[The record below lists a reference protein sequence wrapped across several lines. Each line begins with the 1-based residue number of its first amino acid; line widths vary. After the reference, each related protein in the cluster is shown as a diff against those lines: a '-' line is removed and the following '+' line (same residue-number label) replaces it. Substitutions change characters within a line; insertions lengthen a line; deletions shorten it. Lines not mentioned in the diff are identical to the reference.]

1 MGGHYIM
8 KSVTALDS
16 WLFLK
21 CGSFIFIVK
30 NEVTVMSSGY
40 DVVPKVIVPI
50 GMMIL
55 VYYIS
60 YGVGS
65 SLLVLR

>member
-1 MGGHYIM
+1 M

-40 DVVPKVIVPI
+40 DYVPKAFVPI
-50 GMMIL
+50 GMSAL
-55 VYYIS
+55 VYHIS